1 MHPLTPL
8 RWMSYMLIALG
19 LINWRY
25 QSGES
30 DTLMNS
36 LVIIAVGAIQL
47 IVSFIPRVST
57 SLTRTPIKEIAWV
70 ISVAGVVFAIIN

>member
-1 MHPLTPL
+1 
-8 RWMSYMLIALG
+8 MLIALG

-47 IVSFIPRVST
+47 IVSFIPKISG
-57 SLTRTPIKEIAWV
+57 SLTRTPIKEIAWA

>member
-1 MHPLTPL
+1 
-8 RWMSYMLIALG
+8 MLIALG